1 MQLHIE
7 SPYVEISQH
16 LKQLTQKK
24 FSHLGRKFSRVSR
37 CEVVFRNEKNA
48 EQKSFFAEA
57 TVAVPGTVLF
67 ASERDT
73 AFEIALETLLNNLER
88 QLEKRKEEPEKRS

>member
-7 SPYVEISQH
+7 SPH
-16 LKQLTQKK
+16 LQLSEHLEQLAQTK
-24 FSHLGRKFSRVSR
+24 FMHLGRKFSRISR
-37 CEVVFRNEKNA
+37 CEVVFRKEKNS
-48 EQKSFFAEA
+48 EQKSFFVEA

-73 AFEIALETLLNNLER
+73 SFEIALENLLNNLER
-88 QLEKRKEEPEKRS
+88 QLEKRKEELEERT